1 MGKKRIKVLLV
12 EDTTL
17 YARIVQKMLGKLKG
31 GSFELEWVKELLPG
45 LERLSM
51 GGIDVVLLD
60 LNLPDSR
67 GLNTFIRTHAHAPEV
82 PIVVLTG
89 IDDETT
95 ATRAMQKGAQDYLV
109 KGKVDSGLLSCSIR
123 YAIERERLIRELKGA
138 LLKIK
143 TLSGLLPICA
153 SCKNIRDDK
162 GRWNRLEDYISER
175 SMADFTHGICPE
187 CARKLY
193 PEVYKKKR
201 KPRKPRAP
209 KKR

>member
-1 MGKKRIKVLLV
+1 
-12 EDTTL
+12 
-17 YARIVQKMLGKLKG
+17 
-31 GSFELEWVKELLPG
+31 
-45 LERLSM
+45 
-51 GGIDVVLLD
+51 
-60 LNLPDSR
+60 
-67 GLNTFIRTHAHAPEV
+67 
-82 PIVVLTG
+82 
-89 IDDETT
+89 
-95 ATRAMQKGAQDYLV
+95 MQKGAQDYLV
-109 KGKVDSGLLSCSIR
+109 KGKVDSGLLSRSIR